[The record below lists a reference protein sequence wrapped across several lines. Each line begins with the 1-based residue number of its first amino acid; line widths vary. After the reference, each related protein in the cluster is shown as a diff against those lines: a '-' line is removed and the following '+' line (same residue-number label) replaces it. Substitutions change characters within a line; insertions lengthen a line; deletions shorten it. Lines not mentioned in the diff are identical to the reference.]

1 MSDSAK
7 TAGLRDALIEA
18 ALPHVAFDGWT
29 MAALRHATVDAGLD
43 ATAAAQAFPGGGRD
57 MVTHFSTLSDRRMLA
72 ALERMDLPS
81 MGVTERVRS
90 AVRVRLEQA
99 EPHREAIARTLAFL
113 ALPQN
118 ALLGATLLHRT
129 VDAIWHAAGDTA
141 TDWNWYS
148 KRGLLAGVLSATVLC
163 WLNDRSEGRAET
175 WAFLDRRL
183 ADVGRFGKATG
194 RLKERFANFAR
205 PYRPFRRSRR

>member
-1 MSDSAK
+1 MNDA
-7 TAGLRDALIEA
+7 AEIAALRDALIDA
-18 ALPHVAFDGWT
+18 ALPHVPFDGWT
-29 MAALRHATVDAGLD
+29 LAALRHAAADAGLD
-43 ATAAAQAFPGGGRD
+43 IAAATQAFPGGGRD
-57 MVTHFSTLSDRRMLA
+57 MVAHFSAVSDRRMLE
-72 ALERMDLPS
+72 ALEKMDLTS
-81 MGVTERVRS
+81 MGMTDRVRR

-99 EPHREAIARTLAFL
+99 EPHREAVARSIAFF

-148 KRGLLAGVLSATVLC
+148 KRALLAGVLSATVLC
-163 WLNDRSEGRAET
+163 WLNDGSEGRVET

-183 ADVGRFGKATG
+183 ADVARFGKATG
-194 RLKERFANFAR
+194 RLKERFADLAR
-205 PYRPFRRSRR
+205 PYRPYRRSRR